1 MIDFFARIFIKNY
14 EDTGRPEVRRD
25 YGVLCG
31 RLGIF
36 FNLLLFAL
44 KITTGF
50 LSGSIAIVTD
60 AFNNLSDIGSSL
72 VMSIGFRMS
81 AEKPD
86 TAHPFGHGR
95 LEYITGL
102 IVSIIVI
109 LMGVELIKTSVEKI
123 VNPTDVSLNESM
135 ILILIASIIIKLF
148 MYSYNN
154 SAAEKIRSTAMHGV
168 AIDSFIDSVA
178 TSVVLLT
185 IVVNNYLGLR
195 IDGWCGLLLSVFIL
209 YSGLSSA
216 KDTID
221 PLLGGPIDKELA
233 ERIEQ
238 YVESYDGILGMHDL
252 LVHDYGPG
260 RMMISLHAEVPAD
273 GNLIELH
280 DTIDNIEH
288 KLRETLGCYAVI
300 HMDPVIIDDPE
311 GEKMKET
318 VSEIV
323 DGIEEGLSMHDFR
336 MVSGPTHTN
345 LIFDVVVP
353 YDSPLTDEEVREQIR
368 EKISELPG
376 NYYAVVDIDK
386 PFIKEE

>member
-14 EDTGRPEVRRD
+14 EDTGRTEVRRD

-50 LSGSIAIVTD
+50 FSGSIAVVTD

-72 VMSIGFRMS
+72 VMIIGFRMS

-109 LMGVELIKTSVEKI
+109 LMGIELIKTSVEKI
-123 VNPTDVSLNESM
+123 LAPTEVSLNDSM
-135 ILILIASIIIKLF
+135 VLILIASIIIKLF

-154 SAAEKIRSTAMHGV
+154 SAAEKLRSTAMHGV
-168 AIDSFIDSVA
+168 AIDSFVDSVA

-195 IDGWCGLLLSVFIL
+195 IDGWCGLLLSFFIL
-209 YSGLSSA
+209 YSGLASA
-216 KDTID
+216 RDTID
-221 PLLGGPIDKELA
+221 PLLGGPIDKEFA
-233 ERIEQ
+233 ERIRQ
-238 YVESYDGILGMHDL
+238 FVESYDGILGMHDL

-260 RMMISLHAEVPAD
+260 RLMISLHAEVPAD
-273 GNLIELH
+273 GDLIKLH

-288 KLRETLGCYAVI
+288 KLREVLGCYAVI
-300 HMDPVIIDDPE
+300 HMDPVVVNDWQSDE
-311 GEKMKET
+311 LKET
-318 VSEIV
+318 VERIV
-323 DGIEEGLSMHDFR
+323 QGIEDGLSMHDFR
-336 MVSGPTHTN
+336 MVAGPTHNN
-345 LIFDVVVP
+345 LIFDVIVP
-353 YDSPLTDEEVREQIR
+353 FESPLSDEEVREQIR
-368 EKISELPG
+368 GKISELPG
-376 NYYAVVDIDK
+376 NYYAIIDIDK
-386 PFIKEE
+386 PFIKEK